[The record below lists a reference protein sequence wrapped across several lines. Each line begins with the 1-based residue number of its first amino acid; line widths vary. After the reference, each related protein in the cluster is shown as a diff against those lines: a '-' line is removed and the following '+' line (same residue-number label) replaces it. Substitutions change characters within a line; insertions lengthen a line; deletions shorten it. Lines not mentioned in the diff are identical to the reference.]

1 MTHISMSQEATGNDA
16 IVVGAGVVGIA
27 TALHLRLAGLDVLLL
42 DPDPPAAGASSGNAG
57 AFAVSEVLPLAEPG
71 VLMKVPG
78 WMLDPLGPLAVRW
91 RHLPTLLPWLTRF
104 VAASRPSRV
113 KALSRQLA
121 ELLGRVNRDV
131 ETLLGDAA
139 PASMWR
145 RRGALAVY
153 PSGEALTRDLP
164 RWRERGELGVRW
176 EACDPA
182 RVATEEPAL
191 RAPWQHAVAI
201 PDWSHVDDPYLFSLG
216 LFERFV
222 AAGGRFRRDAVAE
235 LTGPGDAVDGVRLTS
250 GDRVKA
256 GAVIVTA
263 GVWSDLYARQVRQP
277 LPLESERGYHL
288 TLPKAGLTLRRYL
301 LNATESFVILPMADG
316 GLRLAGTVEL
326 ATRDAA
332 PDYRRSHIL
341 LDKAQAML
349 GPLDTSGMTAWMGN
363 RPSVPDTVPV
373 IGPSARRRNLFFA
386 TGHGHLGLT
395 LAATTGALLRDHL
408 TGVADIPEALRPS
421 RY

>member
-1 MTHISMSQEATGNDA
+1 MTDV

-27 TALHLRLAGLDVLLL
+27 TALQLRQAGLDVLLL
-42 DPDPPAAGASSGNAG
+42 DSGAPAAGTSSGNAG

-71 VLMKVPG
+71 VLRKVPG

-91 RHLPTLLPWLTRF
+91 RHLPGLLPWLARF

-113 KALSRQLA
+113 SALSRQLA
-121 ELLGRVNRDV
+121 GLLGRVNGDV
-131 ETLLGDAA
+131 AALLGDAP
-139 PASMWR
+139 PAGMWR
-145 RRGALAVY
+145 RWGALAVY
-153 PSGEALTRDLP
+153 PDEASLRRDLP
-164 RWRERGELGVRW
+164 RWEERGRLGVRW
-176 EACDPA
+176 EACDPR
-182 RVATEEPAL
+182 RVEREEPAL
-191 RAPWQHAVAI
+191 RMPWRHAVAI

-216 LFERFV
+216 LFERFT
-222 AAGGRFRRDAVAE
+222 AAGGRFRQEAVAE
-235 LTGPGDAVDGVRLTS
+235 LTGPDGAVDGVRLAS
-250 GDRVKA
+250 GEALRA
-256 GAVIVTA
+256 GNVIVTA
-263 GVWSDLYARQVRQP
+263 GVWSDRQARQVGQR
-277 LPLESERGYHL
+277 LPLESERGYNL

-301 LNATESFVILPMADG
+301 LNAAESFVILPMANG

-326 ATRDAA
+326 ASRDAA
-332 PDYRRSHIL
+332 PDFRRSHIL

-349 GPLDTSGMTAWMGN
+349 GPLDTTGMTAWMGN

-373 IGPSARRRNLFFA
+373 IGPSASRRNLYFA

-408 TGVADIPEALRPS
+408 TGGAPVPEALWPT